1 LSLKSKD
8 GTTDILSYR
17 PPVSPMV
24 DRGPQ
29 PPADQ
34 VAPPWRLLLQIGGEN
49 RTTLGVSVTER
60 MLVGRED
67 AKKGIFP
74 EIDFSPFDGATN
86 GVSREH
92 ALITCEDGALYLED
106 LNSTNGTR
114 INGFQLTPGRAYRL
128 RDGDEL
134 EFGRLRAVL
143 RFVRPSR

>member
-1 LSLKSKD
+1 
-8 GTTDILSYR
+8 
-17 PPVSPMV
+17 ME

-29 PPADQ
+29 PPPDQ

-49 RTTLGVSVTER
+49 RTTLGVSIEKR

-67 AKKGIFP
+67 SRLGQIP
-74 EIDFSPFDGATN
+74 EIDFGPFDGAAS

-92 ALITCEDGALYLED
+92 AVITDEDGALYLED
-106 LNSTNGTR
+106 LESTNGTR
-114 INGFQLTPGRAYRL
+114 INGFQLTPARLYRL

-134 EFGRLRAVL
+134 EFGRLRVVV